1 MGGGGFHRYLYAV
14 QLVICILV
22 NHNFSSVSSVCR
34 QFFLKLLGTVG
45 FFGWLQTH
53 SVVMVT
59 FVDNDEPGRMQEG
72 ITFTVGKCNVLTE
85 TARRQP
91 L

>member
-1 MGGGGFHRYLYAV
+1 MQMSCLIWCFVAER
-14 QLVICILV
+14 
-22 NHNFSSVSSVCR
+22 
-34 QFFLKLLGTVG
+34 G

-72 ITFTVGKCNVLTE
+72 MTFTVGKCNVLTE
-85 TARRQP
+85 AARRQP